1 MGPHGHLN
9 QKCSEL
15 VRFSPTL
22 KVKNKGTTLS
32 RLKTPPDVRKTSRG
46 VLSNLELPGEDGVE
60 AREPNLISAF
70 LQNVVPFL
78 LSAGW

>member
-1 MGPHGHLN
+1 M
-9 QKCSEL
+9 
-15 VRFSPTL
+15 RFSPTL

-32 RLKTPPDVRKTSRG
+32 SPKTPPDVRETSRG
-46 VLSNLELPGEDGVE
+46 VLSNPELPGEDGVD

-78 LSAGW
+78 LSVNW